1 MPRHARA
8 ILPDVAVHII
18 QRGNNRSACFHRDAD
33 YLVYLD
39 HLRELSR
46 RHGCEIHA
54 YCLMTNHVHLL
65 ATPRSADA
73 CALLMKNLGQRYVQ
87 YVNRSRERTGT
98 LWEGRFRSCIA
109 QSERYVMAC
118 YRYIELNPVRA
129 GMVARAG
136 DYRWSS
142 HLANAG
148 AARVDWLA
156 PHPQYLALGQEADSR
171 HAAYRAL
178 VGAGL
183 AAAQLHE
190 IRAATNSGGALGDPA
205 FRSLAARALGR
216 RLTPGRAGRP
226 PKRKSGTDLETPPF
240 QSRP

>member
-8 ILPDVAVHII
+8 ILPEVAVHII
-18 QRGNNRSACFHRDAD
+18 QRGNNRSACFHRESD

-65 ATPRSADA
+65 ATPLAANA

-109 QSERYVMAC
+109 QSNRYVLAC

-142 HLANAG
+142 HRVNAG
-148 AARVDWLA
+148 GARETCLV
-156 PHPQYLALGQEADSR
+156 PHPEYLALGLDQDAR
-171 HAAYRAL
+171 LVAYRAL
-178 VGAGL
+178 VDSGL
-183 AAAQLHE
+183 DAAQVAE
-190 IRAATNSGGALGDPA
+190 IRSATNSGGALGDAA
-205 FRSLAARALGR
+205 FRSLAARALGQ

-226 PKRKSGTDLETPPF
+226 PKRKSGTERDPILSE
-240 QSRP
+240 SAR

>member
-1 MPRHARA
+1 MPRRARVY
-8 ILPDVAVHII
+8 ISGLPYHIV
-18 QRGNNRSACFHRDAD
+18 QRGNNRDACFIEPEN
-33 YLVYLD
+33 YQYYLD
-39 HLRELSR
+39 LWQELSGHYHCR
-46 RHGCEIHA
+46 VHA

-65 ATPRSADA
+65 ATPQATNA

-109 QSERYVMAC
+109 QSERYVLAC

-129 GMVARAG
+129 GMVAHAG

-148 AARVDWLA
+148 AVRATWLV
-156 PHPQYLALGQEADSR
+156 PHPQYLSLGLDDDAR

-178 VGAGL
+178 VASGL
-183 AAAQLHE
+183 SPSQLDE
-190 IRAATNSGGALGDPA
+190 IRAATNSGGALDAVRA
-205 FRSLAARALGR
+205 FAARR
-216 RLTPGRAGRP
+216 VV
-226 PKRKSGTDLETPPF
+226 
-240 QSRP
+240 